1 MTDTYRIKP
10 LVWKVYPAT
19 KTTPEFHGAGVAMT
33 VGVQSCDHR
42 GKFFWFVGNDPD
54 YRDEFPSPV
63 CEHGEADT
71 LEAAKLAAE
80 AAYRDL
86 LLAALEP
93 VETPSVPQNQS

>member
-19 KTTPEFHGAGVAMT
+19 KIKPEFHGASAAMT
-33 VGVQSCDHR
+33 VGVQSY
-42 GKFFWFVGNDPD
+42 GNSEGFFWFVGNDPD
-54 YRDEFPSPV
+54 YRDDFPDPV
-63 CEHGEADT
+63 CEHGKADT
-71 LEAAKLAAE
+71 LEAAKSAAE

-93 VETPSVPQNQS
+93 VETPAVSQNQS